1 MAPRYNGHHFRALV
15 NASLEG
21 IRQVETEINRL
32 NVFPVP
38 DSDTGTNLRMTLEAV
53 AQAVNDGDLSASAYE
68 IAERAARAAL
78 MAARG
83 NSGVMLAQL
92 FRSISRTLR
101 GREMFSGEEFS
112 IALQQ
117 ASDMLY
123 RAVGDPVE
131 GTILTVLRRAAEAA
145 QEGAERLGV
154 PRPRLLGVTVLTSLG
169 DEDLDRVGQR
179 APAADQVRR
188 LAALAQACGLDG
200 VVASPQEAAMLRAEC
215 GPGFL
220 LVIPGLR
227 PAWAPAD
234 DQKRVMT
241 PAQAVAAGAD
251 YLVIGRPITRADDP
265 AAAAARIAA
274 EIGA

>member
-145 QEGAERLGV
+145 AAG
-154 PRPRLLGVTVLTSLG
+154 PT
-169 DEDLDRVGQR
+169 EDLGEVLDR
-179 APAADQVRR
+179 
-188 LAALAQACGLDG
+188 
-200 VVASPQEAAMLRAEC
+200 
-215 GPGFL
+215 
-220 LVIPGLR
+220 
-227 PAWAPAD
+227 
-234 DQKRVMT
+234 
-241 PAQAVAAGAD
+241 
-251 YLVIGRPITRADDP
+251 
-265 AAAAARIAA
+265 AAAAASAA
-274 EIGA
+274 VQESTALLPVLQEAGVVDAGGYGLYVIFRGMRDYLNDEPGLAAD